1 MENLSINE
9 AENLFEKKFEFRTNV
24 DFVLPNLK
32 DLFTAEQWKVEKF
45 IKLKK
50 ELIETKNLLND
61 KEIKQWRR
69 HTTYTNRAGFVL
81 NTVRC
86 EIGPELLTQAWLK
99 FYEILSSY
107 SLVPSN
113 VEYFLSFHLCEAP
126 GAFVTA
132 LNHYIT
138 CMKNKVNWKW
148 KANTLN
154 PYYEGNCLGFA
165 IMDDRFLIK
174 TLKNWHFGSDN
185 TGNILNPSY
194 LHDLMEFLEIDFK
207 KSENLLD
214 LITADGSIDC
224 QENPAEQENLIV
236 ALNFAEVVIALHLLK
251 DDGNFVLK
259 MFTIYECDA
268 ICIMYFLNCVFH
280 KIHLFKPATSKS
292 GNSEV
297 YVICLKYKGRNS
309 IASILEV
316 LRKKIGCNSFQT
328 ALFPLETIPE
338 DFLEQL
344 FDCCNQ
350 FKRYQEMTIKE
361 NIKFFK
367 GMSSRECI
375 HLNSVKEICADL
387 YVSKYKLKRI
397 RKSEKIINAKEFKNG
412 QCQISNTKLFPEDVI
427 QQTQR
432 SGSFNS
438 RQNQQIEEQG
448 CRIKRI
454 KKQLSEWFSFS
465 DNEFKTIK
473 FKQSLL
479 EPSILWIKRGFPYKC
494 ITNSRFCYPNLLSL
508 WMEFG
513 TNSQKSISLKH
524 ANSYNWH
531 NVQNDVK
538 WVNMLSK
545 ILVVINVCKI
555 HTSLLEEF
563 KNILPLSIM
572 IRNFNENMECIKS
585 PKLIHFDPFCCTN
598 SHIFKKE
605 IDSKKF
611 IIEYCIKIIN
621 ILNESDC
628 FALYLQGCLTRF
640 TVGVLYLL
648 SHLFSEIFVLS
659 PSIDAD
665 STTSQLWLFSV
676 HYKENKS
683 KILKHLEDI
692 KTMMES
698 DKKNTIIEIIP
709 IEYLCEDPFFTFVMR
724 ANQSFLTRH
733 LHKILSDAEK

>member
-9 AENLFEKKFEFRTNV
+9 AQQLFEKKFEFKPINELI
-24 DFVLPNLK
+24 LP
-32 DLFTAEQWKVEKF
+32 DLEVFFTAEQWKVERF
-45 IKLKK
+45 IQLKK
-50 ELIETKNLLND
+50 ELNETKNLLND

-107 SLVPSN
+107 PLVPCGVRDFS
-113 VEYFLSFHLCEAP
+113 SFHLCEAP

-132 LNHYIT
+132 LNHYVS
-138 CMKNKVNWKW
+138 CLKWKVNWKW

-174 TLKNWHFGSDN
+174 TLKNWHFGNDN
-185 TGNILNPSY
+185 TGNILNPVY
-194 LHDLMEFLEIDFK
+194 LYDLMAFLEIDLK

-251 DDGNFVLK
+251 DGGNFVLK

-268 ICIMYFLNCVFH
+268 ICIMYLLNCIFQKVN
-280 KIHLFKPATSKS
+280 LFKPATSKS

-297 YVICLKYKGRNS
+297 YVVCLNYKGRND
-309 IASILEV
+309 ILSILEV
-316 LRKKIGCNSFQT
+316 LRKKIGCNSFQK
-328 ALFPLETIPE
+328 ALFPLEIIPD

-344 FDCCNQ
+344 YNCCSQ
-350 FKRYQEMTIKE
+350 FKDYQEMTIKE
-361 NIKFFK
+361 NLRFYK
-367 GMSSRECI
+367 GMSSKECL
-375 HLNSVKEICADL
+375 HLNSVKEICADM

-397 RKSEKIINAKEFKNG
+397 KKSEKIINTKEFKNH
-412 QCQISNTKLFPEDVI
+412 QHQISNTKLFPDDII

-438 RQNQQIEEQG
+438 RHNQQNEEQK
-448 CRIKRI
+448 CRLKRI

-465 DNEFKTIK
+465 DNEFKTVK
-473 FKQSLL
+473 FEQYSI
-479 EPSILWIKRGFPYKC
+479 EPNAMWIKGGFPYKC

-513 TNSQKSISLKH
+513 ASSQLQKWNFCR
-524 ANSYNWH
+524 NSYNWH

-545 ILVVINVCKI
+545 ICVVFNICKI

-563 KNILPLSIM
+563 KNILPLSINV
-572 IRNFNENMECIKS
+572 RNFNENVESIKD
-585 PKLIHFDPFCCTN
+585 PKLIHFDPFCCIH
-598 SHIFKKE
+598 SHIFRKE
-605 IDSKKF
+605 IDSKKHL
-611 IIEYCIKIIN
+611 IEYCIKIIN
-621 ILNESDC
+621 VLNANDC

-640 TVGVLYLL
+640 TVGVIYLL
-648 SHLFSEIFVLS
+648 SHLFSEMFVLS

-665 STTSQLWLFSV
+665 SSTSQLWLFSA
-676 HYKENKS
+676 HYMENKNQ
-683 KILKHLEDI
+683 ILKHFENINSL
-692 KTMMES
+692 MES
-698 DKKNTIIEIIP
+698 SSRNTVIEVIP

-724 ANQSFLTRH
+724 ANQSFLTRQ
-733 LHKILSDAEK
+733 LHKILSEIEK